1 MNNFKV
7 SCPRPDMNFEIAF
20 TAAYRAALDNH
31 THPARIEATCL
42 RAQFPAI
49 LHPVQDGDLI
59 AGRMQMGAVGFGIQH
74 QTGGFGYY
82 MTEDK
87 VVAELEFKAGSA
99 RYREDLHD
107 MLTFWKGRNTTAIVL
122 RNIPKAIRG
131 AVESDQW
138 RSQPLPAS
146 PILRMAGA
154 YVDFDKLVR
163 IGLVG
168 LKAEVAAR
176 LALAERD
183 GGDVDLLASMLD
195 VLDLLGEVAAW
206 YATMVRKMA
215 ADCQAGGQEVS
226 QAGGQAGGQ
235 LAGQVDGQAGGLAA
249 RQEAG
254 PKASQAG
261 GQAGG
266 QLAGQVD
273 GQVVGQAGGQAAGQ
287 TIGQTIGR
295 TAARRAELER
305 MACALDT
312 IQTAAPASLLEALQ
326 LAWLYA
332 LMAPLIEFG
341 RLDEWAGDLYVHDLD
356 AGRITEEQA
365 VGLVGSFFRLIDHLD
380 CETDGRVIVGGYGR
394 RNTANADR
402 FCLTAI
408 EACRRVKEVL
418 PQFTLRFH
426 AGTPP
431 AVWDAAMACI
441 EAGRTYPLLY
451 NDDVL
456 VPGMMRAFGVD
467 RGRAESYMPLG
478 CGEIEFDHYSFGSPN
493 GSMNTLK
500 ILELAIRG
508 GYEPMTDQWRGP
520 ATKALV
526 DCASYAEFLAAYR
539 THLDFY
545 IEAQAV
551 FEKYEYDITGRMH
564 PFMMVTMLYD
574 GCLERGKP
582 LLAGGCA
589 HLGGTLE
596 MYGNVNAANALAAI
610 RKLVFEEKTLSATEL
625 VEALD
630 RNFVGRPAILKQLRD
645 APKYG
650 NDDEFVDAIFVGLHD
665 YLNDRI
671 REQAPKVGLDSYLG
685 VTINNAQNT
694 TLGRWVGATPDG
706 RRAGMPMANANNPAP
721 GTDVNGLTCML
732 NSILKPRHDN
742 HAGMVSNIRFTR
754 ELFSSARGK
763 VHGLV
768 RHYFDRGAAHAMIT
782 VVGAD
787 ELRAAMADPASHRD
801 LIVRVGGFSARF
813 VDLKKDVQQEIFDRV
828 SY

>member
-7 SCPRPDMNFEIAF
+7 KCPRPDLSYEIAF
-20 TAAYRAALDNH
+20 TSAYRAALDAYS
-31 THPARIEATCL
+31 HPARIEAACL

-49 LHPVQDGDLI
+49 LHPIQDEDLI
-59 AGRMQMGAVGFGIQH
+59 AGRMQMGVVGFGIQH

-82 MTEDK
+82 MNEDK
-87 VVAELEFKAGSA
+87 VVAELEFKAGTA
-99 RYREDLHD
+99 QYREDLHD
-107 MLTFWKGRNTTAIVL
+107 LLTFWKGRSTNAIVL
-122 RNIPKAIRG
+122 RNIPNKIRG

-138 RSQPLPAS
+138 RTQPLPAS

-168 LKAEVAAR
+168 LKKEVASR
-176 LALAERD
+176 LALAEQEK
-183 GGDVDLLASMLD
+183 GDTELFASMLD

-206 YATMVRKMA
+206 YA
-215 ADCQAGGQEVS
+215 ADAR
-226 QAGGQAGGQ
+226 Q
-235 LAGQVDGQAGGLAA
+235 LAAA
-249 RQEAG
+249 EASAKRQ
-254 PKASQAG
+254 
-261 GQAGG
+261 
-266 QLAGQVD
+266 
-273 GQVVGQAGGQAAGQ
+273 
-287 TIGQTIGR
+287 
-295 TAARRAELER
+295 AELVR
-305 MACALDT
+305 MAESLDA
-312 IQTAAPASLLEALQ
+312 IQTAPPATLIEALQ
-326 LAWLYA
+326 LSWLYS

-341 RLDEWAGDLYVHDLD
+341 RLDEWAGDLYVRDID
-356 AGRITEEQA
+356 SGRLTEEEA
-365 VGLVGSFFRLIDHLD
+365 VALLCSFFRLIDHLD

-402 FCLTAI
+402 FCLPAI
-408 EACRRVKEVL
+408 EACKRVKEVL
-418 PQFTLRFH
+418 PQFTLRFNTT
-426 AGTPP
+426 TPP
-431 AVWDAAMACI
+431 AVWNAALACI

-456 VPGMMRAFGVD
+456 VPGMMKAFGVD
-467 RGRAESYMPLG
+467 RARAETYVPLG

-500 ILELAIRG
+500 ILELALRG
-508 GYEPMTDQWRGP
+508 GYEPMTDQYKGP
-520 ATKALV
+520 ATKPLAE
-526 DCASYAEFLAAYR
+526 CASFDEFMSAYK

-545 IEAQAV
+545 IAAQAV
-551 FEKYEYDITGRMH
+551 FERYEYDITGKMH

-574 GCLERGKP
+574 GCLERGKT

-610 RKLVFEEKTLSATEL
+610 KKVIFDEQRLSATEL
-625 VEALD
+625 LEALD
-630 RNFVGRPAILKQLRD
+630 RNFVGRTAVFKMLRE

-650 NDDEFVDAIFVGLHD
+650 NDDEYVDSIFVGLHD
-665 YLNDRI
+665 YLSGKI
-671 REQAPKVGLDSYLG
+671 REQAPKAGLDSYLG

-706 RRAGMPMANANNPAP
+706 RKAGMPMANANNPAP
-721 GTDVNGLTCML
+721 GTDTNGLTCML

-754 ELFSSARGK
+754 ELVDSAQEK
-763 VHGLV
+763 VHGLI
-768 RHYFDRGAAHAMIT
+768 RNYFDRGAAHAMIT
-782 VVGAD
+782 VIGKD
-787 ELRAAMADPASHRD
+787 DLRAAIADPGSHRD

>member
-7 SCPRPDMNFEIAF
+7 KCPRSDLSYEIAF
-20 TAAYRAALDNH
+20 TSAYRAALDAYS
-31 THPARIEATCL
+31 HPAHIEAACL

-49 LHPVQDGDLI
+49 LHPIQDEDLI
-59 AGRMQMGAVGFGIQH
+59 AGRMQMGVVGFGIQH
-74 QTGGFGYY
+74 QTGGFGFY
-82 MTEDK
+82 MNEDK
-87 VVAELEFKAGSA
+87 VVAELEFKAGTA

-107 MLTFWKGRNTTAIVL
+107 LLTFWKGRTTNAIVL
-122 RNIPKAIRG
+122 RNIPKEIRG

-138 RSQPLPAS
+138 RTQPLPAS

-176 LALAERD
+176 LTLARKD
-183 GGDVDLLASMLD
+183 GGDIDLFESMLD
-195 VLDLLGEVAAW
+195 VLNLLGEVAAW
-206 YATMVRKMA
+206 YADSARELAAAAATPERSAQLMGMA
-215 ADCQAGGQEVS
+215 LALDAI
-226 QAGGQAGGQ
+226 Q
-235 LAGQVDGQAGGLAA
+235 LA
-249 RQEAG
+249 
-254 PKASQAG
+254 P
-261 GQAGG
+261 
-266 QLAGQVD
+266 
-273 GQVVGQAGGQAAGQ
+273 
-287 TIGQTIGR
+287 
-295 TAARRAELER
+295 
-305 MACALDT
+305 
-312 IQTAAPASLLEALQ
+312 PASLLEALQ
-326 LAWLYA
+326 LSWLYS

-341 RLDEWAGDLYVHDLD
+341 RLDEWAGDLYVKDID
-356 AGRITEEQA
+356 SGRLTEEEA
-365 VGLVGSFFRLIDHLD
+365 VALLCSYFRLIDHLD

-394 RNTANADR
+394 RNTVNADR
-402 FCLTAI
+402 FCLPAI
-408 EACRRVKEVL
+408 EACKRVKEVL
-418 PQFTLRFH
+418 PQFTLRFN
-426 AGTPP
+426 AETPQV
-431 AVWDAAMACI
+431 VWDAALACI

-456 VPGMMRAFGVD
+456 VPGMMKAFGVD
-467 RGRAESYMPLG
+467 RKRAETYVPLG

-508 GYEPMTDQWRGP
+508 GYEPMTDQHKGP
-520 ATKALV
+520 ATKPLAE
-526 DCASYAEFLAAYR
+526 CASYDEFLAEYKK
-539 THLDFY
+539 HLEFY
-545 IEAQAV
+545 IAAQAV
-551 FEKYEYDITGRMH
+551 FERYEYDITGRMH

-574 GCLERGKP
+574 ECLKRGKS

-610 RKLVFEEKTLSATEL
+610 RKLVFDERRLTATEL
-625 VEALD
+625 IEALD
-630 RNFVGRPAILKQLRD
+630 RNFVGRPAIFKMLRE

-650 NDDEFVDAIFVGLHD
+650 NDDDYVDSIFVSLHD
-665 YLNDRI
+665 YLSGKI
-671 REQAPKVGLDSYLG
+671 SEQAPKAGLDSYLG

-706 RRAGMPMANANNPAP
+706 RKAGMPMANANNPAP

-754 ELFSSARGK
+754 ELVNSAQEK
-763 VHGLV
+763 VHGLI

-787 ELRAAMADPASHRD
+787 ELRAAMADPAAHRD